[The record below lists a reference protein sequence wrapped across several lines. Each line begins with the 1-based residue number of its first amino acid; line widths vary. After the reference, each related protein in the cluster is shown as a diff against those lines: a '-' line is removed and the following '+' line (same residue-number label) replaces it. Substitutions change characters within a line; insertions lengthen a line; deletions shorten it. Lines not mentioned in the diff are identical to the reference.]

1 VSGDASLCRVKPDP
15 WPGSWSWVVFESR
28 RMRRYALLAQ
38 GRLSLAEGDAMLP
51 LPLSPPWALQLQS
64 RPLYPRDQVQERTG
78 TLLSETGGGGDTMGE
93 TLAWGLG
100 RKGVLD
106 AEDWV
111 LGEERVTCIMWCF

>member
-1 VSGDASLCRVKPDP
+1 MAWFLVLGSVRVEEDATIRFTC
-15 WPGSWSWVVFESR
+15 SR
-28 RMRRYALLAQ
+28 MVLT
-38 GRLSLAEGDAMLP
+38 GSLAEGDAMLP